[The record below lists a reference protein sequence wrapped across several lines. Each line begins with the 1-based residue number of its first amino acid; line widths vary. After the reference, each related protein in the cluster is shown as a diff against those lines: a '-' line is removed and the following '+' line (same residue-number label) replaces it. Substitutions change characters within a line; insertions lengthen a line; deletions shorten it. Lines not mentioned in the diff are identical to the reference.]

1 MSNREKRYRIP
12 ANVLWREEKDR
23 IVLFNEESG
32 EPYLLNE
39 IGTSIWKLCVQEKT
53 QAEIISVM
61 LENYEGNYEQISRET
76 QQFLSNLCKAGF
88 LNEVKHAA

>member
-1 MSNREKRYRIP
+1 LSSGEKRYRIP

-39 IGTSIWKLCVQEKT
+39 IGADIWKLCAQEKT
-53 QAEIISVM
+53 RAEIVSAM
-61 LENYEGNYEQISRET
+61 LEIYEGSQEQIARET
-76 QQFLSNLCKAGF
+76 QQFLSSLSKVGF
-88 LNEVKHAA
+88 LEEVKHAA